1 MLTVTKDTRRPSK
14 HQYTI
19 MMSPHTHTHTQYI
32 IIQDMR
38 SKVAQ
43 WWFTCLLYIM
53 ASLSAA
59 AQ

>member
-1 MLTVTKDTRRPSK
+1 MLAVTKDIRRPSK

-19 MMSPHTHTHTQYI
+19 MMSPHTHTQYI

-59 AQ
+59 VQ